1 MTCSFSSTTS
11 AEAAAEATLGDDSIV
26 AETSLTIT
34 ASFIGDASVVTDF
47 IRDDDEGVSI
57 RADTGPGFLVDVCGG
72 GDTESDDGVVV
83 AVTGSATTVTV
94 SVGFTSD
101 EG

>member
-1 MTCSFSSTTS
+1 MTRSFSSKTS
-11 AEAAAEATLGDDSIV
+11 EATLGDDSIV

-34 ASFIGDASVVTDF
+34 ASFLGDASVVTEV
-47 IRDDDEGVSI
+47 ILADDEGVSI
-57 RADTGPGFLVDVCGG
+57 PAVTGLGVVVAVGGG
-72 GDTESDDGVVV
+72 GDTESEIGGVV
-83 AVTGSATTVTV
+83 AVTGSATTVTA